1 MPPYYLERKLM
12 NSKKMLL
19 AYLALAAVCIIWGTT
34 YLAIRIG
41 VVGFP
46 AFLFSGIRQII
57 AGIILTGFMLS
68 IGKAKWPTG
77 KELLVQALGGFF
89 MITLGNGL
97 VGYGEVYVS
106 SGLAAII
113 CSIMPI
119 WVILINL
126 YVNKD
131 ERPTLPVIA
140 GLIIGLSGIV
150 LIFKEHLAEFSNTA
164 YTWGIVVIFVAN
176 LGWAVGS
183 VWMKRK
189 NQNTNPFLNAGL
201 QMFFG
206 GVFMLPASLAFD
218 DLTSIQWTADVLYA
232 MGYLIVMG
240 SIIAYACYSYAI
252 TQLPITI
259 VSMYAY
265 INPLVA
271 VLLGWAWLNE
281 KLNLTISAAM
291 LVTVA
296 GIYLVN
302 RGYQAR
308 SVPKVQLS
316 KQTS

>member
-1 MPPYYLERKLM
+1 MH
-12 NSKKMLL
+12 KKNLVL
-19 AYLALAAVCIIWGTT
+19 AYLALAAVCTIWGTT

-41 VVGFP
+41 VVDFP

-57 AGIILTGFMLS
+57 AGVLLSGFMLLL
-68 IGKAKWPTG
+68 GKAKWPNR
-77 KELLVQALGGFF
+77 KELLIQALGGFF

-106 SGLAAII
+106 SGLAAIV
-113 CSIMPI
+113 CSVMPI

-126 YVNKD
+126 KVNED
-131 ERPTLPVIA
+131 ERPTLPVMV
-140 GLIIGLSGIV
+140 GLVIGLSGIV
-150 LIFKEHLAEFSNTA
+150 LIFKEHLTEFSNPA
-164 YTWGIVVIFVAN
+164 YTWGIVVIFIAN
-176 LGWAVGS
+176 LGWAIGS

-218 DLTSIQWTADVLYA
+218 DLSVIHWTSDVVYS
-232 MGYLIVMG
+232 MVYLIIMG

-252 TQLPITI
+252 TKLPITI

-271 VLLGWAWLNE
+271 VLLGWLWLGE
-281 KLNLTISAAM
+281 KLNLIIGVAM
-291 LVTVA
+291 LITIA
-296 GIYLVN
+296 GIYMVN
-302 RGYQAR
+302 RGYQLRNLWRTQA
-308 SVPKVQLS
+308 S
-316 KQTS
+316 K